1 LLIDTHSHLDRY
13 LLCKRLGKSIEPI
26 LQQIE
31 EYRILTISNSMD
43 LTSYKTNCRIA
54 KNSKYVIPAFGIHPW
69 NAHEYLD
76 RTELIEELINRIE
89 IIGEI
94 GLDYFYV
101 KDKDKYPAQRKILN
115 LFLSKANNKIL
126 SIHTKGAEKDV
137 LDSLR
142 EHGNERVIVH
152 WFSGSLDVLDE
163 MIEEGYYFS
172 VVPEIR
178 FSDHIQKIVKKIPM
192 AQILTETDNPGGP
205 ESYMGKKGMP
215 ILIKDVIEDIA
226 KVKGKSFEQVERA
239 VQNNFVRLIESL
251 PVLRSKAYGIISGSP

>member
-1 LLIDTHSHLDRY
+1 LDRY
-13 LLCKRLGKSIEPI
+13 LSCKRFGKNIEPI

-54 KNSKYVIPAFGIHPW
+54 RNSKYVIPAFGIHPW
-69 NAHEYLD
+69 NAHKYLD
-76 RTELIEELINRIE
+76 KTELIEKLIGRTE
-89 IIGEI
+89 IVGEI
-94 GLDYFYV
+94 GLDYFYI
-101 KDKDKYPAQRKILN
+101 KDKDKYPAQRKVLS
-115 LFLSKANNKIL
+115 LFLSKTKNKIL

-137 LDSLR
+137 LDLLR

-172 VVPEIR
+172 VVPEIK
-178 FSDHIQKIVKKIPM
+178 FSDYIQKIVKKIPM

-205 ESYMGKKGMP
+205 ESYTGKKGMP
-215 ILIKDVIEDIA
+215 ILIRDVIEDTA
-226 KVKGKSFEQVERA
+226 KVKGKSFKQVEIA
-239 VQNNFVRLIESL
+239 VQNNFVRLIERL
-251 PVLRSKAYGIISGSP
+251 PELRRKISETVPQQE

>member
-1 LLIDTHSHLDRY
+1 MLIDTHSHLDRY
-13 LLCKRLGKSIEPI
+13 LSCKRFGKNIEPI

-54 KNSKYVIPAFGIHPW
+54 RNSKYVIPAFGIHPW
-69 NAHEYLD
+69 NAHKYLD
-76 RTELIEELINRIE
+76 KIELIEKLIGRTE

-101 KDKDKYPAQRKILN
+101 KDKSKYPAQRKVLN
-115 LFLSKANNKIL
+115 LFLSKAKNKIL

-137 LDSLR
+137 LDLLR
-142 EHGNERVIVH
+142 EYESERVIVH

-163 MIEEGYYFS
+163 MIEERCYFS
-172 VVPEIR
+172 IVPEIK
-178 FSDHIQKIVKKIPM
+178 FSDHMQKIVKKIPM

-215 ILIKDVIEDIA
+215 ILIRDVIEDIA
-226 KVKGKSFEQVERA
+226 KVKGKSYEQVERA
-239 VQNNFVRLIESL
+239 IQNNFVRLMKHL
-251 PVLRSKAYGIISGSP
+251 PRLRSKTYNMLSGNP